1 MGNNSMML
9 TRRTPHPSGIRCFA
23 AGLAFAAAAA
33 LFAPLPL
40 AAQSAVVFMY
50 HRFGESQYP
59 STNLRLDQLDAHIA
73 ELANGKY
80 HVLPLPEIVAAIA
93 DKKPLPDRTIALTI
107 DDAYLSVYTKAWPR
121 LKKAGLPF
129 TVFVSTGPIDR
140 GFKDMM
146 TWDHLR
152 ELAAGGV
159 TIGGH
164 SVTHLHMANVPID
177 VSASEIVASNARFEA
192 ELGKRPTLFA
202 YPYGEA
208 NLAVIDLIRK
218 SGTVAAFGQQSGVV
232 NPTNNPF
239 YLPRLALNEHYG
251 DLSRFQM
258 LANARELPV
267 SGITP
272 ADPTVTQP
280 NPPAIGFTV
289 AGDVER
295 LSDLA
300 CYLATEGKV
309 PIERLGERRMEIR
322 LKQPLGV
329 GRTRLNC
336 TVPTKD
342 GRWRWFGWQYYVP
355 PR

>member
-1 MGNNSMML
+1 
-9 TRRTPHPSGIRCFA
+9 
-23 AGLAFAAAAA
+23 
-33 LFAPLPL
+33 
-40 AAQSAVVFMY
+40 
-50 HRFGESQYP
+50 
-59 STNLRLDQLDAHIA
+59 LRLDQLDAHIA

-80 HVLPLPEIVAAIA
+80 HVLPLPEIVAAIGNR
-93 DKKPLPDRTIALTI
+93 KPLPDRTIALTI

-129 TVFVSTGPIDR
+129 TVFVATGPIDR
-140 GFKDMM
+140 GSKDMM
-146 TWDHLR
+146 TWDQLR
-152 ELAAGGV
+152 ELAASGV

-177 VSASEIVASNARFEA
+177 VSAREIAESNARFEA
-192 ELGKRPTLFA
+192 EFGKRPTLFA

-208 NLAVIDLIRK
+208 NIPVIDLVRE
-218 SGTVAAFGQQSGVV
+218 SGAVAAFGQQSGVV
-232 NPTNNPF
+232 NPTNNFF
-239 YLPRLALNEHYG
+239 YLPRLALNEQYG
-251 DLSRFQM
+251 DLGRFQM
-258 LANARELPV
+258 LANALPLPV

-280 NPPAIGFTV
+280 NPPAIGFSV
-289 AGDVER
+289 ASDVER
-295 LSDLA
+295 LNDLA
-300 CYLATEGKV
+300 CYLATEGRVAIK
-309 PIERLGERRMEIR
+309 RLGKQRMEIR
-322 LKQPLGV
+322 LKRPLGF